1 VKLIRRL
8 APWVVGLTLLVV
20 VVTRVPFEALRNSIA
35 QGRHLPLAAVHVLAI
50 STVLFTDAFATWI
63 GMISLRL
70 RRPFWDVLAVRGATN
85 ALFVINYAVG
95 QGAFGYYL
103 FKTGVKPLRATG
115 ATLFL
120 IGTNLATLLA
130 LTTFTWLVGNR
141 SGLNGGVT
149 ETLAITCALLA
160 LYLLVIWIAPSF
172 LSRTEVLAPLFVA
185 GLRGHGFAML
195 GRLPHVIV
203 IVLVQWVALRA
214 WGIEVPFIA
223 GVALTPII
231 ILATVLP
238 ISPAGL
244 GTAQAAFAYFFSGFV
259 TGATETERTGK
270 LVAFGIV
277 HFVFGI
283 AAALLVGLICL
294 PIARRRGALRADV

>member
-20 VVTRVPFEALRNSIA
+20 VVTRVPYDALRTSIA
-35 QGRHLPLAAVHVLAI
+35 QGRHLPLAAVHVLAV
-50 STVLFTDAFATWI
+50 STVLFTDAFATWM
-63 GMISLRL
+63 GMIALRL
-70 RRPFWDVLAVRGATN
+70 RRPFWDVFAVRGATN

-120 IGTNLATLLA
+120 IGTNLATLLV
-130 LTTFTWLVGNR
+130 LTTITWVVGNR
-141 SGLNGGVT
+141 SGLNAGVT
-149 ETLAITCALLA
+149 EMLAITCASFA
-160 LYLLVIWIAPSF
+160 LYLVVVSIAPSF
-172 LSRTEVLAPLFVA
+172 LARSEVLAPLFVA

-195 GRLPHVIV
+195 GRVPHVIV

-238 ISPAGL
+238 ISPGGL

-259 TGATETERTGK
+259 IGATETERVGK

-277 HFVFGI
+277 HFAFGI
-283 AAALLVGLICL
+283 VAALLVGLICL
-294 PIARRRGALRADV
+294 PVARRRGALRSEL